1 MKKRLMKKGDIF
13 MKPRVFV
20 SSTFYDLKY
29 VREDISNF
37 IKSHDFEPIMF
48 EDGDIGYTPGKPLD
62 KSCYDTMKN
71 SDMVILI
78 IGGNY
83 GSPSTEQNE
92 TINTEFDD
100 YISITRQEFK
110 TAVEEGIPI
119 FVFIESS
126 VYVEYNV
133 FELNKKEIETISSLK
148 FSATKNINVFSF
160 INEIRS
166 IGNIAITDFKKPSQI
181 KEFLGKQWSD
191 MFKSYLKKL
200 REDED
205 FKKTHD
211 SIDELRSAIGEVQI
225 LVNSLFEKAFNTQ
238 VEIEYDSIK
247 NQQRNIR
254 AQSIAKSIL
263 NNVHFDVKFDT
274 NTDLHFIMEKFID
287 LIIEISKKIK
297 KQDELLYDESVNE
310 DISLEDYYNEFFKKS
325 YDIGIDVYRCKNRLF
340 YKEYIT
346 EMSNDYQLKIDVEDA
361 LVTNIND

>member
-1 MKKRLMKKGDIF
+1 M
-13 MKPRVFV
+13 
-20 SSTFYDLKY
+20 
-29 VREDISNF
+29 
-37 IKSHDFEPIMF
+37 
-48 EDGDIGYTPGKPLD
+48 
-62 KSCYDTMKN
+62 
-71 SDMVILI
+71 
-78 IGGNY
+78 
-83 GSPSTEQNE
+83 
-92 TINTEFDD
+92 
-100 YISITRQEFK
+100 
-110 TAVEEGIPI
+110 
-119 FVFIESS
+119 
-126 VYVEYNV
+126 
-133 FELNKKEIETISSLK
+133 
-148 FSATKNINVFSF
+148 
-160 INEIRS
+160 
-166 IGNIAITDFKKPSQI
+166 
-181 KEFLGKQWSD
+181 GKQWSD

-297 KQDELLYDESVNE
+297 KQDELLDDESVNE